1 LENQPQ
7 HTPHIP
13 RLPVDGNAIIARLE
27 TLARA
32 DLCPR
37 CARVIDPVAAD
48 AIQLFG
54 EVIRLHEALIY
65 TRLESANRLAAIRA
79 ALHAA
84 QEGEPDP
91 LAYLRDEL
99 PGSDEIPGMGG
110 RRGR

>member
-1 LENQPQ
+1 LTNQPQ

-13 RLPVDGNAIIARLE
+13 QLSIDGDAIIARLE

-37 CARVIDPVAAD
+37 CARVIYPVAAD
-48 AIQLFG
+48 AIQLFR

-79 ALHAA
+79 ALHAHRD
-84 QEGEPDP
+84 GEPDP

-99 PGSDEIPGMGG
+99 PAGQAPGMAGG
-110 RRGR
+110 QQR